1 MAPKVILAAF
11 LAPAV
16 MSAALNP
23 LNPLTGLDQP
33 TRIIGGEDAEL
44 GDFPYVVSLQADGRH
59 FCTGSLID
67 AKTVLTAAHCIAG
80 FDPSSHT
87 VRAGSLVSTLL
98 PHPRTQF
105 RRIGLIHCSPC
116 PKEAVLSAPHRPSPT
131 LNGTSLKF
139 PTTSHSSNSQHHYPL
154 TMASHL
160 LV

>member
-1 MAPKVILAAF
+1 MAPKVILLAF

-80 FDPSSHT
+80 FDPSTHT

-98 PHPRTQF
+98 PHLRTQY
-105 RRIGLIHCSPC
+105 RRIGLIHRSPC
-116 PKEAVLSAPHRPSPT
+116 PKEVILSAPHQPSSTPTGTRMKSPT
-131 LNGTSLKF
+131 M
-139 PTTSHSSNSQHHYPL
+139 SHSSNSQHHYPL

-160 LV
+160 LL

>member
-98 PHPRTQF
+98 PHLRTQY
-105 RRIGLIHCSPC
+105 RRIGLIHRSPC

-131 LNGTSLKF
+131 PTGTSLKF